1 MNKPLGA
8 GKTTNVKCEQAIIP
22 AFPSLLFGT
31 HSDTSYFDATSYL
44 QQSESN
50 LSVGDFFKQF
60 DCQIQKLTAFYALP
74 TDETPL
80 IILNTE
86 GHQLING
93 CLCYLFLSYVEPH
106 FCGYC
111 NDIIN
116 NVMTN
121 GVAISDS
128 NLINFVRQR
137 LSPEML
143 TEIWDGNGNS
153 TSEASPGV

>member
-1 MNKPLGA
+1 MNKPLGV
-8 GKTTNVKCEQAIIP
+8 GKIFNVKCEQSLIP

-44 QQSESN
+44 KQSEYN
-50 LSVGDFFKQF
+50 LSVDDFLKQF
-60 DCQIQKLTAFYALP
+60 DYQIKKLILNYDIP

-80 IILNTE
+80 VIINTE

-93 CLCYLFLSYVEPH
+93 ALCYLFLSYVEPY
-106 FCGYC
+106 FCGYS

-116 NVMTN
+116 NVMTT

-128 NLINFVRQR
+128 CLVNFITQR
-137 LSPEML
+137 FSPD
-143 TEIWDGNGNS
+143 TIKSIWDDKSDTKGKTS
-153 TSEASPGV
+153 TGF